1 MHVLGIET
9 ATQVASVAVAS
20 NGGILAER
28 MVHNRRTHSVNL
40 LPMIKAVLEESVEER
55 RSLEGIAIS
64 SGPGSFTGLRIGMST
79 AKALAAVW
87 NIPVV
92 AVSTLETL
100 AFVLK
105 GHGSLVCPIL
115 NARKNEVYAAVYD
128 FLDGN
133 SNSMTCLHGPVAV
146 QPGELAEMLLNYD
159 RPVTFTGDGIG
170 EFGHL
175 FKERLG
181 KKARF
186 TPFSVAFPRGAAVA
200 ELGLLAFR
208 EGRGGDPMDIK
219 PEYIRVSEAEAV
231 WLRKNSPGGLTE

>member
-1 MHVLGIET
+1 
-9 ATQVASVAVAS
+9 
-20 NGGILAER
+20 
-28 MVHNRRTHSVNL
+28 
-40 LPMIKAVLEESVEER
+40 
-55 RSLEGIAIS
+55 
-64 SGPGSFTGLRIGMST
+64 MST

-133 SNSMTCLHGPVAV
+133 SMTCLHGPVAV

-181 KKARF
+181 KRPGLL
-186 TPFSVAFPRGAAVA
+186 PFCSFSQGAAVA
-200 ELGLLAFR
+200 ELGLLAL
-208 EGRGGDPMDIK
+208 GKAGADPMDIK
-219 PEYIRVSEAEAV
+219 PEYIRVSEAEVV

>member
-1 MHVLGIET
+1 
-9 ATQVASVAVAS
+9 
-20 NGGILAER
+20 

-159 RPVTFTGDGIG
+159 RPVTFTGTVLASSAICLRKDWEKGPVYS
-170 EFGHL
+170 L
-175 FKERLG
+175 FCS
-181 KKARF
+181 
-186 TPFSVAFPRGAAVA
+186 FSQGAAVA
-200 ELGLLAFR
+200 ELGCLPSGKA
-208 EGRGGDPMDIK
+208 G
-219 PEYIRVSEAEAV
+219 AV
-231 WLRKNSPGGLTE
+231 TPWI